1 MISKCSRATT
11 WKGVST
17 LLGIN
22 KTPDSTF
29 WNFIGSKPA
38 INLSE
43 LHKKSDFKAQEMFL
57 TFSQLDM
64 C

>member
-1 MISKCSRATT
+1 MRLYTT
-11 WKGVST
+11 WKGVPT
-17 LLGIN
+17 LLSIYIYIK
-22 KTPDSTF
+22 KTDSTSS
-29 WNFIGSKPA
+29 NFIVSKLA

-57 TFSQLDM
+57 TFSQLDK